1 MADGIPVLTGQC
13 CELIR

>member
-13 CELIR
+13 CELIQ